1 MDRISDSGSDG
12 CGSIP
17 HGATK
22 KSVIVTDFFVFC
34 TLDLFAPL
42 VKPTEIFPV
51 PHKCILRLE
60 DPMVLVREDEKP

>member
-22 KSVIVTDFFVFC
+22 KSADHQPTFLC
-34 TLDLFAPL
+34 LSAPL
-42 VKPTEIFPV
+42 VQPAEVFSM
-51 PHKCILRLE
+51 PHQSILWL
-60 DPMVLVREDEKP
+60 

>member
-22 KSVIVTDFFVFC
+22 KSADQSSADFFCV
-34 TLDLFAPL
+34 TLLAPL
-42 VKPTEIFPV
+42 VQPAEVFSM
-51 PHKCILRLE
+51 PHQGILWFE
-60 DPMVLVREDEKP
+60 DPMVLVREDEKS